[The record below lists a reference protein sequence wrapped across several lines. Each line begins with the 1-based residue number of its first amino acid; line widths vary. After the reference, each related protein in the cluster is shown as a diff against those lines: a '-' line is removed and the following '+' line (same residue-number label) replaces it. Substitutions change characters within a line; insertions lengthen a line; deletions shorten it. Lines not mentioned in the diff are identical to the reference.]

1 MERSTPLNKNLK
13 PPPCNPLGQ
22 RVSGRTAPRV
32 FFPLFFLLL
41 LVGCGTLQTAGIPW
55 ETERPAECR
64 ALFERLDAAVIEKG
78 VRDAA
83 KAPVAGFPYLRAN
96 RFMASLAGGLPDA
109 GEKTAWA
116 EWMRQSDLAARKK
129 EIGNLP
135 DDNINTLAASRENLF
150 VRTIACSKELYDY
163 DRARPDFFD
172 VLKPRVEVPGEYST
186 ALRIL
191 GLYPLVTIP
200 EYKITEGVR
209 ERFQSWYDTPY
220 DKLPVEGTLRLY
232 RSAKGPGRRARE
244 VIAASRRN
252 PQGIPRPSAE
262 QARELAAQYAPVII
276 QDETAPYDRVGR
288 IAWKGDE
295 PIVDEGKPAVYYYLS
310 HARVR
315 GEAVLQINYVFWYPA
330 RAGNLAPAIEH
341 GHLDGLTLRFSFDG
355 QGRLFM
361 IDLMN
366 NCGCYHA
373 FIPARD
379 RVDRTIRRYYAN
391 DPFAPQWLPEI
402 AAGQAPAVRILSGW
416 HQVQRLLAI
425 APPPEAMPYDLLPYE
440 TLESLRGGDGR
451 SASIFDNQGIAKGSD
466 RVERFVFY
474 PTGIPSIGSMRQRG
488 HHAITLSGE
497 TYFDEPGLFEHY
509 YVFK

>member
-1 MERSTPLNKNLK
+1 
-13 PPPCNPLGQ
+13 
-22 RVSGRTAPRV
+22 
-32 FFPLFFLLL
+32 
-41 LVGCGTLQTAGIPW
+41 
-55 ETERPAECR
+55 
-64 ALFERLDAAVIEKG
+64 
-78 VRDAA
+78 
-83 KAPVAGFPYLRAN
+83 
-96 RFMASLAGGLPDA
+96 
-109 GEKTAWA
+109 
-116 EWMRQSDLAARKK
+116 MRQSDLEARKK

-135 DDNINTLAASRENLF
+135 DGAVTSMSANREDLF
-150 VRTIACSKELYDY
+150 LRVGACSKDLYNY
-163 DRARPDFFD
+163 DRTQPDFNE
-172 VLKPRVEVPGEYST
+172 VLKPRVEVPDEYST
-186 ALRIL
+186 ILRIL

-209 ERFQSWYDTPY
+209 ERFLSWYDTPY
-220 DKLPVEGTLRLY
+220 DKLPLEGTLRLY
-232 RSAKGPGRRARE
+232 RPAQGQGRDARE
-244 VIAASRRN
+244 VIAASRRTSL
-252 PQGIPRPSAE
+252 GIPRPSADL
-262 QARELAAQYAPVII
+262 ARELAVHYAPVII

-295 PIVDEGKPAVYYYLS
+295 LIVDGGKPAVYYYLS

-315 GEAVLQINYVFWYPA
+315 GNAVLQVNYVFWYPA

-341 GHLDGLTLRFSFDG
+341 GHLDGLTLRLSFDAEG
-355 QGRLFM
+355 LLFM

-379 RVDRTIRRYYAN
+379 RVDRTIRHYYPN

-425 APPPEAMPYDLLPYE
+425 APPPEAVPYDLLPYE
-440 TLESLRGGDGR
+440 TLESLLRADGR
-451 SASIFDNQGIAKGSD
+451 SASVFDNQGIAKGSE
-466 RVERFVFY
+466 RVERFVFF

-497 TYFDEPGLFEHY
+497 TYFDEPDLFEHY
-509 YVFK
+509 FVFR